1 MRLLVYEVKG
11 KITSYSDGQHGTL
24 LRNFV
29 GSHVQLAS
37 MNWKRTNQL
46 IEILSLYN
54 KLSRCYG
61 FFKRLKVALKGSN
74 ATQSQQDAE
83 VSSWKII

>member
-1 MRLLVYEVKG
+1 MRLFVYEVKG

-37 MNWKRTNQL
+37 MNCKTH
-46 IEILSLYN
+46 ES
-54 KLSRCYG
+54 
-61 FFKRLKVALKGSN
+61 A
-74 ATQSQQDAE
+74 D
-83 VSSWKII
+83 

>member
-11 KITSYSDGQHGTL
+11 KITSYSDGQDGTL

-37 MNWKRTNQL
+37 MNYKTH
-46 IEILSLYN
+46 ES
-54 KLSRCYG
+54 
-61 FFKRLKVALKGSN
+61 A
-74 ATQSQQDAE
+74 D
-83 VSSWKII
+83 